1 MRRTTKS
8 LIFALPLTIVLV
20 IVAVYSFFPGL
31 TLEILVNLERGMA
44 GLEQKSI
51 AVGDWH
57 IEYLE
62 GGEGEVLVLLH
73 GFGGNKDNWTR
84 VARYLTPH
92 FRVIA
97 PDLPG
102 FGESS
107 RDMDAAYTYA
117 AQVDR
122 LHRLVEALGLEKF
135 HLGGNS
141 MGGNIAGNY
150 IARYEDDIL
159 SLWLI
164 STGGVLS
171 AQPSEMSRILNST
184 GENPLV
190 AANAEEFDRLLDF
203 VFVKRPFVPGPIKR
217 HLAQEAIDHRRLNQ
231 RIFEQIIP
239 TDADNYVPLEEL
251 LKNVQTK
258 TLILWGD
265 QDRVLHVSGG
275 KVLEAAM
282 PNAKAVIMK
291 NIGHLPMVEAPEA
304 SANGFLSFIGKR
316 EMGE

>member
-1 MRRTTKS
+1 MNRKTQKI
-8 LIFALPLTIVLV
+8 IFALPLILLLVLAG
-20 IVAVYSFFPGL
+20 IYFLFPAPAL
-31 TLEILVNLERGMA
+31 KISIILERGLA
-44 GLEQKSI
+44 GLEQKSVE
-51 AVGDWH
+51 VGDLH

-73 GFGGNKDNWTR
+73 GFGGNKDHWVR

-92 FRVIA
+92 FKVIA

-107 RDMDAAYTYA
+107 RDMDASYTYA
-117 AQVDR
+117 SQVDR
-122 LHRLVEALGLEKF
+122 LHRFVRALGVEKF

-150 IARYEDDIL
+150 TARYEGDIL

-164 STGGVLS
+164 ATGGVLS
-171 AQPSEMSRILNST
+171 AQPSEMSQILNSG

-203 VFVKRPFVPGPIKR
+203 VFAERPFIPGPIKG
-217 HLAQEAIDHRRLNQ
+217 HLAQEAIAHRLLNQ
-231 RIFEQIIP
+231 RIFEQITS
-239 TDADNYVPLEEL
+239 TDASNFVPLEKL
-251 LKNVQTK
+251 LKNVQTR

-265 QDRVLHVSGG
+265 RDRVLHVSGA
-275 KVLEAAM
+275 KILESAMPHAEAA
-282 PNAKAVIMK
+282 IME
-291 NIGHLPMVEAPEA
+291 NVGHVPMVEAPEE
-304 SANGFLSFIGKR
+304 SAIFLLNFLGKK
-316 EMGE
+316 EG